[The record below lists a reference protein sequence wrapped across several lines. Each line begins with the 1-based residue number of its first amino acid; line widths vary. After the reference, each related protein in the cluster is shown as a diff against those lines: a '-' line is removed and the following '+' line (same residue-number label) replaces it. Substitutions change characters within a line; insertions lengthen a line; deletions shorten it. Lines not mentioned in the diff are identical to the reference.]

1 MTEEKIK
8 VSNLSHDNN
17 VNLDVDLDVN
27 LENTQKLLEN
37 IEKTKSKRPNL
48 IQQTKPN
55 KKVSFDLEQ
64 NSLIL
69 DNTSIES
76 NNSDYFNLMNINIPK
91 QTCYLALGMTAVG
104 VLIWKLSKQHK
115 RKEDE

>member
-8 VSNLSHDNN
+8 IPNLPHDSNNI
-17 VNLDVDLDVN
+17 NLDIN
-27 LENTQKLLEN
+27 LENTQKLLET
-37 IEKTKSKRPNL
+37 IEKTKPKKPNL

-69 DNTSIES
+69 DNTIIES
-76 NNSDYFNLMNINIPK
+76 NNQDYFNLMNINIPK
-91 QTCYLALGMTAVG
+91 QTCYLALVMTTVG

-115 RKEDE
+115 KKEDE